1 MNKNDYKKAMNGLR
15 ISEDFIDRTTIKMKE
30 ARKEETT
37 MKINPKDNKQSGKN
51 SVVFRRFAVSA
62 ASLAV
67 LVAVGTVAFHLP
79 GNGSPEKGNSLKVES
94 IDTGKK
100 TAAGTTTPAGAEAT
114 GGITVPTVK
123 LPDSNSAVTARM
135 LPLFVYKGHIY
146 VQSATAFET
155 TDGMTLDKED
165 VLALRGDF
173 LGKTKG
179 SLNEW
184 SSQKDYDKEFASTI
198 GEGDV
203 YTVKGYDSDH
213 RLMVYYEYE
222 GGGFGCELY
231 DSFGGMTIKTG
242 EDYFKLLNLNGN
254 VASYQWQS
262 FNSWNNG
269 VNDIQ
274 KGTDT
279 KALEAFLD
287 SLNTAVPLGENL
299 DMLTENTDYDG
310 QKFVDIKTKD
320 KLVTTLRLFKGGYV
334 YDSQIGFF
342 KVDDKAFQTFWDT
355 MPVTDTADGSVSNG
369 DTSNAAL
376 ALTLSES
383 SLPVGTKELKA
394 TIKNNG
400 SEDVFFGAD
409 YSLEKLK
416 GSKWVVVPGMKD
428 MAFIDIAYS
437 VAPGSEQEFTADL
450 SQLKPSLDAGKYR
463 LVKNINGQTF
473 YGEFELK

>member
-1 MNKNDYKKAMNGLR
+1 MNKNDYKKAMNGLK
-15 ISEDFIDRTTIKMKE
+15 ISEDFKNRTSIKMKE
-30 ARKEETT
+30 ARKEQTT
-37 MKINPKDNKQSGKN
+37 MKINSN

-67 LVAVGTVAFHLP
+67 LVAAGTIALNLP
-79 GNGSPEKGNSLKVES
+79 GNGTAEKGNSLKVES
-94 IDTGKK
+94 TSDTGTK
-100 TAAGTTTPAGAEAT
+100 TAAAPTGTTVP

-123 LPDSNSAVTARM
+123 IPEGNSAVSARM
-135 LPLFVYKGHIY
+135 QPLFVYKGHIY
-146 VQSATAFET
+146 IQSAAAFET
-155 TDGMTLDKED
+155 PDGMTLNKED
-165 VLALRGDF
+165 VLALRGDY

-179 SLNEW
+179 SLDEW
-184 SSQKDYDKEFASTI
+184 SSQKDYEKEFASTI

-203 YTVKGYDSDH
+203 YTVKGYDSNH
-213 RLMVYYEYE
+213 RLMVYYEYQD
-222 GGGFGCELY
+222 GGFGCELY

-254 VASYQWQS
+254 VASYQWES

-269 VNDIQ
+269 VNDVQ
-274 KGTDT
+274 QGTNTD
-279 KALEAFLD
+279 ALEAFLD

-299 DMLTENTDYDG
+299 DMLTENTSYDS

-342 KVDDKAFQTFWDT
+342 KVDDQAFQAFWDT
-355 MPVTDTADGSVSNG
+355 MPVTDTAGGSVSNG
-369 DTSNAAL
+369 DTAANASL
-376 ALTLSES
+376 DLTLPES
-383 SLPVGTKELKA
+383 SLPVGTRELKA

-400 SEDVFFGAD
+400 SEDIFYGAD
-409 YSLEKLK
+409 YSIEKLN
-416 GSKWVVVPGMKD
+416 GTNWEAVPGISD
-428 MAFIDIAYS
+428 IAFIDIAYS

-450 SQLKPSLDAGKYR
+450 SQLKPSLDTGKYR